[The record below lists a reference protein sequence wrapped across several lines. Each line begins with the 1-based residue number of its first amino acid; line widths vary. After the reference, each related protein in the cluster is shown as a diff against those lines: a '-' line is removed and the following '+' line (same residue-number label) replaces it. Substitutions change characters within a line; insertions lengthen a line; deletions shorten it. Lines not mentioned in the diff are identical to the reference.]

1 MGTQEQIHCILAT
14 VGILGSLLNNTFLC
28 CAVRNVSLVPV
39 IWAEVCFV
47 YIHQLFVDAPREL
60 HRVEQGWLYS
70 FSHLRRAPEEIRF
83 CLLWIPVYWQQ
94 HLLWIFCKAFYM
106 MNPTIQRKI
115 SIQKRTPNSAFSSFY
130 IALDG
135 RSLAG
140 LTPRWMHITEM
151 IWSDGTQMRKAAWFC
166 PCGWIGWGPESW
178 GVPSTGLCSA
188 V

>member
-1 MGTQEQIHCILAT
+1 MNRFNDKYYFKVKIKRESRNKSAAFSYR
-14 VGILGSLLNNTFLC
+14 GILGSLLSNMFLY

-47 YIHQLFVDAPREL
+47 YLHQLFVDAPREL

-70 FSHLRRAPEEIRF
+70 FSHLCCAPEEIRF
-83 CLLWIPVYWQQ
+83 CLLWIPVYRQQ

-106 MNPTIQRKI
+106 MNPTLHCKI
-115 SIQKRTPNSAFSSFY
+115 SIQKRLPNPAFPSLY

-135 RSLAG
+135 KSLAG
-140 LTPRWMHITEM
+140 LLPCWTQITEM

-166 PCGWIGWGPESW
+166 PCR
-178 GVPSTGLCSA
+178 
-188 V
+188 